1 METLLGF
8 GVAALGAGVLWGIKR
23 VGLALFLQKF
33 GPTVQTVFNVIDP
46 IAGELIGK
54 YDNSVVQEAIEL
66 AVLRVADGNIDHN
79 DVVAVTE
86 YVISKFNPDLAA
98 AKTLDPE
105 TEEGKAT
112 ASLSAAI
119 GKLADGADAEELKTL
134 ARKAIA
140 LV

>member
-1 METLLGF
+1 MEALLGF
-8 GVAALGAGVLWGIKR
+8 GVAALGAGVLWAIKKA
-23 VGLALFLQKF
+23 GLALFLQNF
-33 GPTVQTVFNVIDP
+33 GPVVQKTFDILDP

-66 AVLRVADGNIDHN
+66 AVLRVADGDIDHN

-86 YVISKFNPDLAA
+86 YVISKFNPALAA

-112 ASLSAAI
+112 ASLSTAI

>member
-1 METLLGF
+1 METILGF
-8 GVAALGAGVLWGIKR
+8 GVAALGAGLLWGIKR

-86 YVISKFNPDLAA
+86 YVISKFNPALAA

-105 TEEGKAT
+105 TDEGKAT

>member
-1 METLLGF
+1 METILGF
-8 GVAALGAGVLWGIKR
+8 GVAALGAGLLWGIKR
-23 VGLALFLQKF
+23 VGFALFLQKF
-33 GPTVQTVFNVIDP
+33 GPTVKTVFDVIDP

-79 DVVAVTE
+79 DVVAVSE
-86 YVISKFNPDLAA
+86 YVIAKFNPALAA
-98 AKTLDPE
+98 AKALDPT
-105 TEEGKAT
+105 TEKGKAT
-112 ASLSAAI
+112 AALSATI
-119 GKLADGADAEELKTL
+119 QKLADGADADELKTL

>member
-1 METLLGF
+1 MEALLGF
-8 GVAALGAGVLWGIKR
+8 GVAALGAGVLWAIKKA
-23 VGLALFLQKF
+23 GLALFLQNF
-33 GPTVQTVFNVIDP
+33 GPVVQKTFDILDP

-66 AVLRVADGNIDHN
+66 AVLRVSDGNIDHN

-86 YVISKFNPDLAA
+86 YVISKFNPALAA

-105 TEEGKAT
+105 TDEGKAT
-112 ASLSAAI
+112 ASLSTAI

>member
-1 METLLGF
+1 MFADAMGRL
-8 GVAALGAGVLWGIKR
+8 
-23 VGLALFLQKF
+23 
-33 GPTVQTVFNVIDP
+33 DP

-66 AVLRVADGNIDHN
+66 AVLRVADGDIDHN

-86 YVISKFNPDLAA
+86 YVISKFNPALAA

-105 TEEGKAT
+105 TDEGKAT
-112 ASLSAAI
+112 AALSSAI

-134 ARKAIA
+134 ARKAVA

>member
-8 GVAALGAGVLWGIKR
+8 GVAALGAGVLWSIKR

-86 YVISKFNPDLAA
+86 YVISKFNPALAA

-105 TEEGKAT
+105 TDEGKAT